1 MQESKKGQKNYYLK
15 KKAEKHTKWEKLKSK
30 IDRF

>member
-1 MQESKKGQKNYYLK
+1 MQEFKKDKKNNYPK